1 MRIKALTQS
10 TQRYSQRT
18 PRKSSLRPL
27 RRPLRSLRLRVVC
40 ILPLTAYCLLL
51 SGHTPSLTVGLLPRV
66 FSQNQTASPQPSP
79 SPLPLPSPSP
89 TPPPNLHQWGAVTSF
104 HGLPSD
110 RTHAIAQTEFGV
122 TWFATD
128 GGLARYDGR
137 RTNAINAAGLPPGR
151 VLALKTDESGALWIG
166 TDNGAARLANARF
179 ETVKETAGKVITYII
194 TPQPGRAIMASEGGQ
209 IFDCQVKPA
218 AAAASTNRPGE
229 PRPSKDQRARAGGR
243 ETLCRHPKPRPDRVR
258 KR

>member
-1 MRIKALTQS
+1 MKVRPNALTQR

-27 RRPLRSLRLRVVC
+27 RRPLRSWRLRVVC
-40 ILPLTAYCLLL
+40 ILPLTAYCLLP
-51 SGHTPSLTVGLLPRV
+51 TDFMPSLTGGLLTDAL
-66 FSQNQTASPQPSP
+66 SQNQTASPQTQPSP

-110 RTHAIAQTEFGV
+110 RTHAIAQTEFGI

-137 RTNAINAAGLPPGR
+137 RTNAINAEGLPPGR

-166 TDNGAARLANARF
+166 TDSGAARLANGKF
-179 ETVKETAGKVITYII
+179 ETVKETAGKVITTII
-194 TPQPGRAIMASEGGQ
+194 TPQPGRAIMASEGG
-209 IFDCQVKPA
+209 
-218 AAAASTNRPGE
+218 
-229 PRPSKDQRARAGGR
+229 
-243 ETLCRHPKPRPDRVR
+243 
-258 KR
+258 